1 MLVLGIETS
10 CDETS
15 AAVVDENRIRSNI
28 IATQQVHIKYGG
40 VVPEFA
46 SRAHVKQLQHIVELA
61 LREADCALNNIDGI
75 AVTYGPG
82 LAGSLL
88 VGLCFAKGLA
98 LRLKIPF
105 IGINHLEGH
114 ILATATN
121 EPKQEYPYIC
131 LVASGGHTLLVYVA
145 KPLVYEVIG
154 STIDDA
160 AGEAFDKV
168 AKILGL
174 GYPGGPAVEK
184 AARLGNELAVHFP
197 RALLEPDNL
206 NFSFSGLKTS
216 VLYYV
221 QSLSKDQ
228 LINQVNDISA
238 SFQKSVSDVLAAK
251 AILAATKYDCKR
263 LILAGGVARNNHLR
277 ETFEKTCKNQ
287 AIAFAVPSPELC
299 TDNAGMIARAGLMRL
314 AKGEHSDYTLDVFPN
329 LALKT

>member
-1 MLVLGIETS
+1 M
-10 CDETS
+10 
-15 AAVVDENRIRSNI
+15 
-28 IATQQVHIKYGG
+28 
-40 VVPEFA
+40 
-46 SRAHVKQLQHIVELA
+46 
-61 LREADCALNNIDGI
+61 
-75 AVTYGPG
+75 
-82 LAGSLL
+82 
-88 VGLCFAKGLA
+88 
-98 LRLKIPF
+98 
-105 IGINHLEGH
+105 
-114 ILATATN
+114 
-121 EPKQEYPYIC
+121 
-131 LVASGGHTLLVYVA
+131 LVYVA

-206 NFSFSGLKTS
+206 NFSFSGFETTRPH
-216 VLYYV
+216 YV
-221 QSLSKDQ
+221 YSLSKDQ
-228 LINQVNDISA
+228 LITQVNDISA